1 MLLLISPSKTQTFV
15 GSPNNNFT
23 KPEFRSEIQ
32 TLVNNLKNIDKK
44 GLASLM
50 ALSDKLAD
58 LNWNRFQKFSP
69 SFDLKNSR
77 QAILAFQGD
86 VFSGIK
92 ASDFSSEDLEFAQ
105 NHLRILSG
113 LYGLLKPTDLI
124 QPYRLEMKTKL
135 VTGQAKNLYEFW
147 KNKITD
153 LLNNDLDN
161 GGHSHLVNLASQEYF
176 KAIQP
181 SLLNKPVLEIAFK
194 TNKNGQY
201 KVIAIHA
208 KRARGLMVNFV
219 VKNRLNNI
227 GELKDFREEGYCYNV
242 DLSSNLNWV
251 FCKD

>member
-1 MLLLISPSKTQTFV
+1 MLLLLSPSKTQTFD
-15 GSPNNNFT
+15 GSPNKNFT
-23 KPEFRSEIQ
+23 TPEFRSEIL
-32 TLVNNLKNIDKK
+32 TLVNNLKNIDKR

-50 ALSDKLAD
+50 DLSAKLAD

-86 VFSGIK
+86 VYTGVK
-92 ASDFSSEDLEFAQ
+92 ALDFSREDLKFAQ

-113 LYGLLKPTDLI
+113 LYGLLKPIDLI

-135 VTGQAKNLYEFW
+135 VTEQAKNLYEFW
-147 KNKITD
+147 GNKITD
-153 LLNNDLDN
+153 LLNHDLDN
-161 GGHSHLVNLASQEYF
+161 ARHSHLVNLASQEYF

-181 SLLNKPVLEIAFK
+181 SCLNKPVLEIVFK
-194 TNKNGQY
+194 TKKNGQY

-219 VKNRLNNI
+219 VKNRLNDI
-227 GELKDFREEGYCYNV
+227 GELKGFREEGYCYNAY
-242 DLSSNLNWV
+242 LSSDLNWV
-251 FCKD
+251 FCKG